1 MGYNN
6 GDHLKVTYS
15 SLEAAADAIMKEAKN
30 LRADMERVQQKVRSV
45 SEIWEGEGQQAY
57 QRAQHGWDQ
66 KADDIQNRLLAI
78 AAEVRQA
85 GGQYR
90 KVDKRAAA
98 MFDEFNSRG

>member
-30 LRADMERVQQKVRSV
+30 LRADMEKVQQKVRSV

-57 QRAQHGWDQ
+57 QQAQHGWDQ

-78 AAEVRQA
+78 AAEVRRA
-85 GGQYR
+85 GHLYLAG
-90 KVDKRAAA
+90 DKRGRAL
-98 MFDEFNSRG
+98 FEQYNQ

>member
-15 SLEAAADAIMKEAKN
+15 SLDAAADAIMKEAKQ

-45 SEIWEGEGQQAY
+45 SEIWEGEGQKAY
-57 QRAQHGWDQ
+57 QQAQHGWDQ

-85 GGQYR
+85 SGTYLAG
-90 KVDKRAAA
+90 DKRAAA
-98 MFDEFNSRG
+98 MFDQFNSRG